1 MVWTGRALREV
12 VLQVAGG
19 YDMAESSDWYSMRGT
34 VRNSA
39 SAAGMGVLRIVL
51 LFGSAAAALAGILTP
66 VAENHVRTL
75 AQRGGPAGLDRMATG
90 SIGPA
95 SNTYVVR
102 RSVLQ
107 DGPDSVCIIRDN
119 GVRSGDC

>member
-1 MVWTGRALREV
+1 MRLCIAFAKCLSATGIRLRRRRSGPSRNRPCDLSLIDRLAINGMVWTGRALREV

-51 LFGSAAAALAGILTP
+51 L
-66 VAENHVRTL
+66 
-75 AQRGGPAGLDRMATG
+75 
-90 SIGPA
+90 
-95 SNTYVVR
+95 
-102 RSVLQ
+102 
-107 DGPDSVCIIRDN
+107 
-119 GVRSGDC
+119 

>member
-1 MVWTGRALREV
+1 MVLAAL
-12 VLQVAGG
+12 G
-19 YDMAESSDWYSMRGT
+19 YVDMTESSDWYSMRGT

-51 LFGSAAAALAGILTP
+51 LFGSAAAALAVILAP
-66 VAENHVRTL
+66 IAENQVRTL
-75 AQRGGPAGLDRMATG
+75 AQRVTPAGLDRMATG
-90 SIGPA
+90 SIA
-95 SNTYVVR
+95 TYSNTYVVR

-107 DGPDSVCIIRDN
+107 NAPDSVCIIREN